1 MKPKNTNRPFL
12 AFALTLTGVFFF
24 SAKSVLVKMA
34 FRYGVDALSLVTL
47 RLLFSVPVYI
57 IVMFFSAKPAVL
69 KKLKTKDIVN
79 VFILGIMGYYLASML
94 DFQGLQYVS
103 AGLERL
109 ILFVYPTIVLILSA
123 IFLGKRAT
131 LAQKIA
137 VAMTYF
143 GVALAFYQNN
153 YATGKNLWLGSIFIF
168 GSALS
173 YAIYLVGT
181 DSVISKFGSMLF
193 TSLVMI
199 VSTGAAYLHFSI
211 VSDESI
217 VSFPKEVYIITIIMS
232 IVSTIIPSFLISEA
246 IKLWGPSNVAIVG
259 GVGPVSTIFLAAIF
273 LGERITIFE
282 LLGTLI
288 VIGGVLVIS
297 NNNSP
302 KMQTE

>member
-1 MKPKNTNRPFL
+1 
-12 AFALTLTGVFFF
+12 
-24 SAKSVLVKMA
+24 MA
-34 FRYGVDALSLVTL
+34 FQYNVDALSLVTL

-69 KKLKTKDIVN
+69 RKLKTKDFVN

-123 IFLGKRAT
+123 VFLGKRAT

-173 YAIYLVGT
+173 YAIYLIGT

-199 VSTGAAYLHFSI
+199 VSTGAAYLHFSV
-211 VSDESI
+211 VSDVSI
-217 VSFPKEVYIITIIMS
+217 LSFPKEVYFITIIMS
-232 IVSTIIPSFLISEA
+232 VVSTIIPSFLISEA

-273 LGERITIFE
+273 LGEKITMFE
-282 LLGTLI
+282 MLGTVI
-288 VIGGVLVIS
+288 VISGVLLLSRNKNTKVQIDTQS
-297 NNNSP
+297 VKNDQ
-302 KMQTE
+302 KIL